1 MSQKDEEELYCICQ
15 SRDSGSFMICC
26 DCCEK
31 WYHTSCLGITRSFA
45 KNVKTF
51 YCFVCQNK
59 NPDLKI
65 EYVKDSSKKKR
76 DKSKVSIGLLLSN
89 HIQRA
94 CLMQRD
100 VIDDFPLSYPP
111 LKDRKHA
118 KKRKHQSDE
127 ETESDDSQKRIKREE
142 LDDSDDEFRP
152 SGNQAVSHETKKSKK
167 QATSSK
173 RGRKKADEKSKASK
187 DEHKT
192 KNWRGA
198 GRKPKEYLK
207 EKSLNKEA
215 NVKTEK
221 RKYERKE
228 KKDKKDDKD
237 RDEKEDEKA
246 PRHCI
251 GPACINQAIKNS
263 KYCSDACGVALAR
276 KRIIEILPGKIEQ
289 WKAIPSKSDELNHKQ
304 LERLRKEFIDTRAA
318 LEELD
323 RRKQELER
331 IIAISKE
338 IQPMT
343 EEECNE
349 QECELDSELST
360 YCVTCGHEVNYRNA
374 ARHMGEFIFRWIPI

>member
-1 MSQKDEEELYCICQ
+1 M
-15 SRDSGSFMICC
+15 
-26 DCCEK
+26 
-31 WYHTSCLGITRSFA
+31 
-45 KNVKTF
+45 
-51 YCFVCQNK
+51 
-59 NPDLKI
+59 
-65 EYVKDSSKKKR
+65 
-76 DKSKVSIGLLLSN
+76 
-89 HIQRA
+89 
-94 CLMQRD
+94 
-100 VIDDFPLSYPP
+100 
-111 LKDRKHA
+111 
-118 KKRKHQSDE
+118 
-127 ETESDDSQKRIKREE
+127 
-142 LDDSDDEFRP
+142 
-152 SGNQAVSHETKKSKK
+152 KKSKK
-167 QATSSK
+167 QASSN
-173 RGRKKADEKSKASK
+173 RGRKKADERTKPSK
-187 DEHKT
+187 DDKHKA
-192 KNWRGA
+192 KNSRGA

-215 NVKTEK
+215 KTEK

-251 GPACINQAIKNS
+251 GPACINQAVKSS
-263 KYCSDACGVALAR
+263 KYCSDVCGVALAR

-289 WKAIPSKSDELNHKQ
+289 WKQIPSKSDELNHKQ
-304 LERLRKEFIDTRAA
+304 LERLRKEFIDTKEA

-374 ARHMGEFIFRWIPI
+374 ARHMGELRQNAKPFFV